1 MKRKKGATVRF
12 IKISLKNHFEKML
25 YMYILQLTF
34 NFIRTDVKESM
45 AKKLASLL
53 ADDPALH
60 KYVKY
65 RKLLRQHPGNQMLKT
80 SYEVALTNV
89 QLAVSRKHT
98 DLEKT
103 GHSTHLQNAEELMQY
118 WGMYYF

>member
-1 MKRKKGATVRF
+1 
-12 IKISLKNHFEKML
+12 
-25 YMYILQLTF
+25 
-34 NFIRTDVKESM
+34 M

-98 DLEKT
+98 ELKKT
-103 GHSTHLQNAEELMQY
+103 GHSTHVQYAEELMQY

>member
-1 MKRKKGATVRF
+1 MKRKKGATVRY

-65 RKLLRQHPGNQMLKT
+65 RKLLRQHPGNLKC
-80 SYEVALTNV
+80 
-89 QLAVSRKHT
+89 
-98 DLEKT
+98 
-103 GHSTHLQNAEELMQY
+103 
-118 WGMYYF
+118 

>member
-12 IKISLKNHFEKML
+12 IKKNHFEKML
-25 YMYILQLTF
+25 YMYILQLSF
-34 NFIRTDVKESM
+34 NFIGTDVKESM
-45 AKKLASLL
+45 VKKMASLL
-53 ADDPALH
+53 TDDLALH
-60 KYVKY
+60 EYVKY

-103 GHSTHLQNAEELMQY
+103 GHSTNLQNAEELMQY

>member
-1 MKRKKGATVRF
+1 
-12 IKISLKNHFEKML
+12 
-25 YMYILQLTF
+25 MYILQLTF

-65 RKLLRQHPGNQMLKT
+65 RKLLRQHPGDQMLKT

-98 DLEKT
+98 DLKKT

-118 WGMYYF
+118 WGMFYF

>member
-1 MKRKKGATVRF
+1 
-12 IKISLKNHFEKML
+12 
-25 YMYILQLTF
+25 MYILQLAF